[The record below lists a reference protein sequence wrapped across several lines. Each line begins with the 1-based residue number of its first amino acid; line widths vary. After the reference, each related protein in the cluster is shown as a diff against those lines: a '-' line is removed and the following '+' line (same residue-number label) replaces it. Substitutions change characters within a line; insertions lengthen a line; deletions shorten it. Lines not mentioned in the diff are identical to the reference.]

1 MRNTQEISW
10 RHVWLKSVMIDA
22 GKSPPAKISPRPV
35 TKRLSLARRLEKLH
49 RMRAGLE
56 PPRFMDG
63 KLTP

>member
-1 MRNTQEISW
+1 MRNTQEMRRI
-10 RHVWLKSVMIDA
+10 WLKSVMIDA
-22 GKSPPAKISPRPV
+22 GEPLPAKISRRPM

-63 KLTP
+63 KLAP